1 MYSNPAGHGVII
13 LDRILRAP
21 AMMAEWQRELRTMV
35 GRVADM
41 RAELR
46 EQLEKLAPGHDWA
59 PIATQVGMFYYS
71 DLTPAQGEAL
81 ADRHHVYILASSGRI
96 NLGAVTQ
103 RNVGYVAAAIA
114 DVVTTVKK

>member
-1 MYSNPAGHGVII
+1 MGRGSKTQICVCPSYMKYRSSLFKSTMPPPTCCIR
-13 LDRILRAP
+13 LDGL
-21 AMMAEWQRELRTMV
+21 
-35 GRVADM
+35 
-41 RAELR
+41 
-46 EQLEKLAPGHDWA
+46 
-59 PIATQVGMFYYS
+59 QVGMFYYS